1 LRNTASH
8 RTARPTGITCIA
20 WANRDGL
27 ILTLSLS
34 RLTDMAIAAGCYKS
48 ILNCSEKNIGFY
60 EKCGY
65 KFKEVSMAKYLD
77 R

>member
-1 LRNTASH
+1 MAGSCCSTP
-8 RTARPTGITCIA
+8 RPTPHRQIRA
-20 WANRDGL
+20 WANRHGPT
-27 ILTLSLS
+27 LTLTLF
-34 RLTDMAIAAGCYKS
+34 RLTELAIAAGCYKS

>member
-1 LRNTASH
+1 MH
-8 RTARPTGITCIA
+8 
-20 WANRDGL
+20 
-27 ILTLSLS
+27 